1 MNWRVI
7 LLSLPI
13 VVLVFQAIS
22 GFIYTT
28 TTTLDGRYFSL
39 GKVQLKDGKLID
51 VSHSLRVVDGRFYA
65 VTRKGDAIMETSGA
79 VEYRIPDKYR
89 LRVEKGE
96 ARSLASL
103 ANDEL
108 AFDLLYAQNEG
119 SVINLVRMETC
130 LYGQETRQV
139 YCP

>member
-1 MNWRVI
+1 MNWRII
-7 LLSLPI
+7 LLSLPM
-13 VVLVFQAIS
+13 VVLVFQVIS
-22 GFIYTT
+22 GLMYTT

-39 GKVQLKDGKLID
+39 GKMQLNDGKLID
-51 VSHSLRVVDGRFYA
+51 ISHSLRVADGRFYA
-65 VTRKGDAIMETSGA
+65 VTRQGDAIMETSGT
-79 VEYRIPDKYR
+79 VEYRIPDSYR

-96 ARSLASL
+96 ARSLSSI

-108 AFDLLYAQNEG
+108 VFDLLYAQNEG

>member
-22 GFIYTT
+22 GLMYTT

-39 GKVQLKDGKLID
+39 GKMQLNDGKLID

-65 VTRKGDAIMETSGA
+65 VTRQGDAIMETSGV
-79 VEYRIPDKYR
+79 VEHRVPDSYR

-96 ARSLASL
+96 ARSLASI

-108 AFDLLYAQNEG
+108 AFDLLYGQNEG
-119 SVINLVRMETC
+119 SVINLVRMDAC